1 MINQSLSQISFLE
14 KNSALVKLS
23 TSAIKSGRNSLLILQ
38 VKFNINSTMLVVQ
51 KFGGTSV
58 GDIAR
63 IKNVAKKVKQEIEL
77 GNKVVV
83 VVSAMS
89 GVTNQLVEY
98 CSQVSSLTDN
108 ESLSEYDSITATGE
122 QVTCGL
128 LALELQSIGYKARSF
143 LGWQIPVTTD
153 DVFSKARIDDIDG
166 SHILEAIKKYD
177 VVVVA
182 GFQGIHVKSQRIT
195 TLGRGGSDTSAVAVA
210 AAIKAD
216 RCDIYT
222 DVDGVYSTDPR
233 ITDKARK
240 LNKVTY
246 EEMLEMA
253 YSGSKVLQ
261 TRSVAMAMAHNV
273 RVRVLSTFAETTENS
288 GTILVNNNEEIMEKR
303 LITGISY
310 SKSDVRIT
318 LTKMPD
324 HAGLSSAI
332 FGALAEKEVN
342 IDMIVQNISADSKSV
357 DITFTTGKEEVERAK
372 MAIESVKSEA
382 EYEEMKIDEGI
393 AKISVIGVGM
403 ISHSGVAHTMFKTLA
418 EKGINIL
425 LISTSEI
432 KISVLIAKE
441 YGELAVRVLH
451 SAYELDK

>member
-1 MINQSLSQISFLE
+1 M
-14 KNSALVKLS
+14 
-23 TSAIKSGRNSLLILQ
+23 LI
-38 VKFNINSTMLVVQ
+38 VQ

-63 IKNVAKKVKQEIEL
+63 IKNVAKKVKSEL
-77 GNKVVV
+77 DKNNKIIV

-89 GVTNQLVEY
+89 GVTNQLVDY
-98 CSQVSSLTDN
+98 CNQVSPLTSDESLT
-108 ESLSEYDSITATGE
+108 EYDSIVATGE

-143 LGWQIPVTTD
+143 LGWQIPILTD
-153 DVFSKARIDDIDG
+153 EVPSKARIEEIDG
-166 SHILEAIKKYD
+166 EVLLKALEEFD
-177 VVVVA
+177 VIVIA
-182 GFQGIHVKSQRIT
+182 GFQGVNQKSNRIA
-195 TLGRGGSDTSAVAVA
+195 TLGRGGSDTSAVAIA
-210 AAIKAD
+210 AAVKAD
-216 RCDIYT
+216 LCDIYT
-222 DVDGVYSTDPR
+222 DVNGVYTTDPR

-240 LNKVTY
+240 LKKVTY

-273 RVRVLSTFAETTENS
+273 RVRVLSTFEETTENS
-288 GTILVNNNEEIMEKR
+288 GTILVNNNEEIMER
-303 LITGISY
+303 RVITGISY
-310 SKSDVRIT
+310 SKNDVRIT
-318 LTKMPD
+318 LAKMPD
-324 HAGLSSAI
+324 HPGLSAVI
-332 FGALAEKEVN
+332 FGALASKEVN
-342 IDMIVQNISADSKSV
+342 VDMIVQNISADGKFI
-357 DITFTTGKEEVERAK
+357 DITFTAGKEEIERAK
-372 MAIESVKSEA
+372 LAIESIKDEVKYA
-382 EYEEMKIDEGI
+382 ELKIDDNI

-418 EKGINIL
+418 DKGINLL

-451 SAYELDK
+451 DAYGMEKK

>member
-1 MINQSLSQISFLE
+1 M
-14 KNSALVKLS
+14 
-23 TSAIKSGRNSLLILQ
+23 LI
-38 VKFNINSTMLVVQ
+38 VQ

-63 IKNVAKKVKQEIEL
+63 IKNVAKKVKSEL
-77 GNKVVV
+77 DKNNKIIV

-89 GVTNQLVEY
+89 GVTNQLVDY
-98 CSQVSSLTDN
+98 CNQVSSLTSN
-108 ESLSEYDSITATGE
+108 ENLTEYDSIVATGE

-143 LGWQIPVTTD
+143 LGWQVPILTD
-153 DVFSKARIDDIDG
+153 EVPSKARIEEING
-166 SHILEAIKKYD
+166 EALLKALEEFD
-177 VVVVA
+177 VIVIA
-182 GFQGIHVKSQRIT
+182 GFQGINQKSNRVA
-195 TLGRGGSDTSAVAVA
+195 TLGRGGSDTSAVAIA
-210 AAIKAD
+210 AAVKAD
-216 RCDIYT
+216 LCDIYT
-222 DVDGVYSTDPR
+222 DVNGVYTTDPR

-273 RVRVLSTFAETTENS
+273 RVRVLSTFEETTENS
-288 GTILVNNNEEIMEKR
+288 GTILVNNNEEIMER
-303 LITGISY
+303 RVITGISY
-310 SKSDVRIT
+310 SKNDVRIT
-318 LTKMPD
+318 LVKMPD
-324 HAGLSSAI
+324 HPGLSAAI
-332 FGALAEKEVN
+332 FGALATKEVN
-342 IDMIVQNISADSKSV
+342 VDMIVQNISADGKFI
-357 DITFTTGKEEVERAK
+357 DITFTAGKEELERAK
-372 MAIESVKSEA
+372 LAIESIKDEVKYA
-382 EYEEMKIDEGI
+382 ELKIDDNI

-418 EKGINIL
+418 DKGINLL

-451 SAYELDK
+451 DAYGMEKK

>member
-1 MINQSLSQISFLE
+1 
-14 KNSALVKLS
+14 
-23 TSAIKSGRNSLLILQ
+23 
-38 VKFNINSTMLVVQ
+38 MLVVQ

-63 IKNVAKKVKQEIEL
+63 VKNVSKKIKQELDL

-89 GVTNQLVEY
+89 GVTNQLVDY
-98 CSQVSSLTDN
+98 CSQVSSLTTP
-108 ESLSEYDSITATGE
+108 EALCEYDSVTATGE
-122 QVTCGL
+122 QITCGL
-128 LALELQSIGYKARSF
+128 VALELQSQGYKARSF
-143 LGWQIPVTTD
+143 LGWQIPVKTD
-153 DVFSKARIDDIDG
+153 NVHSKARIEEIDG
-166 SHILEAIKKYD
+166 SILLKSLEDYD
-177 VVVVA
+177 VIVVA
-182 GFQGIHVKSQRIT
+182 GFQGINDSSNRVT
-195 TLGRGGSDTSAVAVA
+195 TLGRGGSDTSAVAIA

-216 RCDIYT
+216 ICDIYT
-222 DVDGVYSTDPR
+222 DVDGVYTTDPR
-233 ITDKARK
+233 ITEKARK
-240 LNKVTY
+240 LQKVSY

-273 RVRVLSTFAETTENS
+273 RVRVLSTFTDTTPNS
-288 GTILVNNNEEIMEKR
+288 GTTLVNNDEEIMERR

-310 SKSDVRIT
+310 SKNDVRIT
-318 LTKMPD
+318 ITKVPD
-324 HAGLSSAI
+324 RPGLSSSI
-332 FGALAEKEVN
+332 FGALAQAEVN
-342 IDMIVQNISADSKSV
+342 VDMIVQNISADGFTDV
-357 DITFTTGKEEVERAK
+357 TFTTSKEELERAK
-372 MAIESVKSEA
+372 LAIDSVKEQAQYHSVL
-382 EYEEMKIDEGI
+382 IDENI

-451 SAYELDK
+451 TAYGLDAK

>member
-1 MINQSLSQISFLE
+1 M
-14 KNSALVKLS
+14 
-23 TSAIKSGRNSLLILQ
+23 LI
-38 VKFNINSTMLVVQ
+38 VQ

-63 IKNVAKKVKQEIEL
+63 IKNVSKKVKAEL
-77 GNKVVV
+77 DKKNKVIV

-98 CSQVSSLTDN
+98 CNQVSGLMSN
-108 ESLSEYDSITATGE
+108 EAMIEYDSIVATGE

-128 LALELQSIGYKARSF
+128 LALELQSMGYKARSF
-143 LGWQIPVTTD
+143 LGWQIPIKTD
-153 DVFSKARIDDIDG
+153 AVHSKARIEEIDG
-166 SHILEAIKKYD
+166 EYLLKSLNEYD
-177 VVVVA
+177 VFVIA
-182 GFQGIHVKSQRIT
+182 GFQGFCEQTKRIS
-195 TLGRGGSDTSAVAVA
+195 TLGRGGSDTSAVAIA
-210 AAIKAD
+210 AAVKAD
-216 RCDIYT
+216 LCDIYT
-222 DVDGVYSTDPR
+222 DVDGVYTTDPR
-233 ITDKARK
+233 ITDKARR
-240 LNKVTY
+240 LEKVTY

-273 RVRVLSTFAETTENS
+273 RVRVLSSFGEVNENS
-288 GTILVNNNEEIMEKR
+288 GTILVNNNEEIMERR

-310 SKSDVRIT
+310 CKTDVRIT
-318 LTKMPD
+318 LMKMPD
-324 HAGLSSAI
+324 HPGLSATI
-332 FGALAEKEVN
+332 FGALAQQEVN
-342 IDMIVQNISADSKSV
+342 IDMIVQNISADGKFI
-357 DITFTTGKEEVERAK
+357 DITFTTSKDELERAK
-372 MAIESVKSEA
+372 HAIDSIKDQVKFA
-382 EYEEMKIDEGI
+382 ELKIDDNI

-418 EKGINIL
+418 DKGINLL

-451 SAYELDK
+451 DAYGLEK

>member
-1 MINQSLSQISFLE
+1 M
-14 KNSALVKLS
+14 
-23 TSAIKSGRNSLLILQ
+23 LI
-38 VKFNINSTMLVVQ
+38 VQ

-63 IKNVAKKVKQEIEL
+63 IKNVAKKVKAEL
-77 GNKVVV
+77 DKKNKVIV

-89 GVTNQLVEY
+89 GVTNQLVDY
-98 CSQVSSLTDN
+98 CNQVSSLISD
-108 ESLSEYDSITATGE
+108 ESLCEYDSIVATGE

-143 LGWQIPVTTD
+143 LGWQIPIKTD
-153 DVFSKARIDDIDG
+153 DVHSKARIESIDG
-166 SHILEAIKKYD
+166 DYLLKCLKQYD
-177 VVVVA
+177 VIVIA
-182 GFQGIHVKSQRIT
+182 GFQGIHEKSKRVS
-195 TLGRGGSDTSAVAVA
+195 TLGRGGSDTSAVAIA
-210 AAIKAD
+210 AAVKAD
-216 RCDIYT
+216 LCDIYT
-222 DVDGVYSTDPR
+222 DVDGVYTTDPR

-240 LNKVTY
+240 LKRVTY

-273 RVRVLSTFAETTENS
+273 RVRVLSTFENVTENS
-288 GTILVNNNEEIMEKR
+288 GTILVNNNEEIMER
-303 LITGISY
+303 RVITGISY
-310 SKSDVRIT
+310 SKNEVHIT
-318 LTKMPD
+318 LEKMPD
-324 HAGLSSAI
+324 HPGLSATI

-342 IDMIVQNISADSKSV
+342 VDMIVQNISSDGKFV
-357 DITFTTGKEEVERAK
+357 DITFTTGKDEFERAK
-372 MAIESVKSEA
+372 LAIESIKDVVKYA
-382 EYEEMKIDEGI
+382 KLKIDDNI

-418 EKGINIL
+418 DKGINLL

-451 SAYELDK
+451 DAYGLNKH

>member
-1 MINQSLSQISFLE
+1 M
-14 KNSALVKLS
+14 AL
-23 TSAIKSGRNSLLILQ
+23 I
-38 VKFNINSTMLVVQ
+38 VQ

-58 GDIAR
+58 GSIDR
-63 IKNVAKKVKQEIEL
+63 IKNVANKVKKEIDA

-89 GVTNQLVEY
+89 GVTNQLVDY
-98 CSQVSSLTDN
+98 CNQVSNLQSN
-108 ESLSEYDSITATGE
+108 EALSEYDSIVATGE

-128 LALELQSIGYKARSF
+128 LALELQSKGFKARSF
-143 LGWQIPVTTD
+143 LGWQIPVKTD
-153 DVFSKARIDDIDG
+153 SVHSKARIEDIDG
-166 SHILEAIKKYD
+166 EKLLKALEEYN
-177 VVVVA
+177 VVVIA
-182 GFQGIHVKSQRIT
+182 GFQGIYEPKNRIT

-222 DVDGVYSTDPR
+222 DVDGVYTTDPR
-233 ITDKARK
+233 ITDKAQK
-240 LNKVTY
+240 LNQVSF

-273 RVRVLSTFAETTENS
+273 KVQVLSSFEDKP
-288 GTILVNNNEEIMEKR
+288 GTILVNNEELMEKR

-310 SKSDVRIT
+310 SKNDVRVT
-318 LTKMPD
+318 LAGMPD
-324 HAGLSSAI
+324 HPGLSSAI
-332 FGALAEKEVN
+332 FGALADKEVN
-342 IDMIVQNISADSKSV
+342 IDMIVQNISADGKSV
-357 DITFTTGKEEVERAK
+357 DITFTLPKDELERGKA
-372 MAIESVKSEA
+372 AIESVKNVTNYA
-382 EYEEMKIDEGI
+382 EMKIDENI

-403 ISHSGVAHTMFKTLA
+403 VSHSGVAHTMFKTLA

-425 LISTSEI
+425 VISTSEI

-451 SAYELDK
+451 TAYGLDK

>member
-1 MINQSLSQISFLE
+1 M
-14 KNSALVKLS
+14 
-23 TSAIKSGRNSLLILQ
+23 LI
-38 VKFNINSTMLVVQ
+38 VQ

-63 IKNVAKKVKQEIEL
+63 IKNVAKKVKSEL
-77 GNKVVV
+77 DKNNKIIV

-89 GVTNQLVEY
+89 GVTNQLVDY
-98 CSQVSSLTDN
+98 CNQVSPLTSDESLT
-108 ESLSEYDSITATGE
+108 EYDSIVATGE

-143 LGWQIPVTTD
+143 LGWQIPILTD
-153 DVFSKARIDDIDG
+153 EVPSKARIEEIDG
-166 SHILEAIKKYD
+166 EVLLKALEEFD
-177 VVVVA
+177 VIVIA
-182 GFQGIHVKSQRIT
+182 GFQGVNQKSNRIA
-195 TLGRGGSDTSAVAVA
+195 TLGRGGSDTSAVAIA
-210 AAIKAD
+210 AAVKAD
-216 RCDIYT
+216 LCDIYT
-222 DVDGVYSTDPR
+222 DVNGVYTTDPR

-240 LNKVTY
+240 LKKVTY

-273 RVRVLSTFAETTENS
+273 RVRVLSTFEETTENS
-288 GTILVNNNEEIMEKR
+288 GTILVNNNEEIMER
-303 LITGISY
+303 RVITGISY
-310 SKSDVRIT
+310 SKNDVRIT
-318 LTKMPD
+318 LAKMPD
-324 HAGLSSAI
+324 HPGLSAAI
-332 FGALAEKEVN
+332 FGALASKEVN
-342 IDMIVQNISADSKSV
+342 VDMIVQNISADGKFI
-357 DITFTTGKEEVERAK
+357 DITFTAGKEELERAK
-372 MAIESVKSEA
+372 LAIESIKDEVKYA
-382 EYEEMKIDEGI
+382 ELKIDDNI

-418 EKGINIL
+418 DKGINLL

-451 SAYELDK
+451 DAYGMEKK